1 MKNNM
6 GMSAT
11 KTKQHSFHLQQSWL
25 QKTIIVT
32 DQATKK
38 SCAISFKGVKAQ
50 IEELPYQST
59 TASITVQS
67 QQTPQQNDTFSLMQ
81 SHDQIKPPLK

>member
-6 GMSAT
+6 VMSAT
-11 KTKQHSFHLQQSWL
+11 KTKQHSFQLQQSWL

-50 IEELPYQST
+50 IEELP
-59 TASITVQS
+59 
-67 QQTPQQNDTFSLMQ
+67 
-81 SHDQIKPPLK
+81 